1 MAEQRQALL
10 HQWAEVIDQAA
21 HSGAVTGDANKPIV
35 IKEIAVIVGPRA
47 GALEIG
53 AWIIRA

>member
-1 MAEQRQALL
+1 MAVQYQALL
-10 HQWAEVIDQAA
+10 HQGAEVIDQAA
-21 HSGAVTGDANKPIV
+21 HSGALSGDANKPIV
-35 IKEIAVIVGPRA
+35 IKEIGVIVGPRA